1 MPFERYK
8 AIFAL
13 AFPTLILSANC
24 VGADDPWQSLRELP
38 HNVGFVFLERGMTC
52 QYGQIK
58 AVAAQS
64 VLVRTD
70 RSEVTFE
77 KSRLM
82 RVRLGFGGQP
92 VPPSSPNLVLATVYS
107 GRSSWADL
115 IEFMPFQSKPGSYS
129 SFTVRISVNTTGGK
143 VRQGRLQQVTDS
155 GITLADAFGKETSMA
170 KTEVSRVDYMRNRPL
185 SDKQEFYWDE
195 LAMLRIFDP
204 ALYPRLFHLGD
215 TMPVR
220 LYDSALPEDDSPA
233 QCR

>member
-1 MPFERYK
+1 MQFETCK
-8 AIFAL
+8 SLFSL
-13 AFPTLILSANC
+13 AFPALILSANC
-24 VGADDPWQSLRELP
+24 VGADDPWRSLKELP

-70 RSEVTFE
+70 RSDVTVE
-77 KSRLM
+77 KLSLI

-129 SFTVRISVNTTGGK
+129 SFTVRMSVNTTGGK

-155 GITLADAFGKETSMA
+155 GITLADAFGNETSMT
-170 KTEVSRVDYMRNRPL
+170 KTEVFRVDYIRNRPL

-204 ALYPRLFHLGD
+204 VLYPRLFHLGD